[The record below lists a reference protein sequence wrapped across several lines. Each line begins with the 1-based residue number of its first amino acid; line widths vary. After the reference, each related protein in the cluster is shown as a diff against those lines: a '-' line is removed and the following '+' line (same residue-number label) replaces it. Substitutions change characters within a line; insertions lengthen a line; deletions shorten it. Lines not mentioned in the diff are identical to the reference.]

1 MVKSTT
7 HPRLHYEAPDV
18 SLIGIDVSS
27 PLLQSITL
35 QEINEE
41 TMDW

>member
-1 MVKSTT
+1 MIQKKTNQ
-7 HPRLHYEAPDV
+7 RLCYKAPEVD
-18 SLIGIDVSS
+18 LIGIDVSS

-41 TMDW
+41 TMEW